1 MFKIKPKVFSD
12 RQGEALANSLETPIR
27 DDCIKFFDWIKEC
40 VVCKASEQNR
50 DSNFQFSIRRAEK
63 GVHPPHQAPLLL

>member
-12 RQGEALANSLETPIR
+12 RQGEALANSLETAIR

-40 VVCKASEQNR
+40 VVSKASEQNR
-50 DSNFQFSIRRAEK
+50 DSNFQFFSVRVWI
-63 GVHPPHQAPLLL
+63 VQADKKFQ